1 MSRHISRELRSTNKK
16 NKKSSKTKN
25 TESTR
30 KVKKTTK
37 KSHKT
42 SNTEIETERVSQDLV
57 QDSLQIS
64 TSGNSNLVSNT
75 ERSILG
81 EKDANEPQVLVDNV
95 EQESGLEKNS
105 NDTNNKQSFI
115 WNYLEKLPPTERYK
129 KRVKCLVKIS
139 GQVCGHIMGS
149 DGSTGNFIFHL
160 AKHSITRDG
169 DLSQQN
175 NENVEE
181 TQNNSAKKNRLDKK
195 FVGIIINLTGD
206 EWVAIKQLIIIL
218 KPFASATELLEGS
231 KYATISFIYDAITEI
246 TNGLINSSEINP
258 EEIDLTNP
266 TTVFDNDI
274 GIEDPDDD
282 DEVDDHPKRRKIS
295 INTPQDCNDLIGK
308 VRSALYI
315 AMKHYW
321 NVPQDE
327 GLIAEILDPRCK
339 YLGFVSESQVI
350 RTKNLL
356 REIYEKAKEDLGVV
370 QQQQQSQS
378 PGNSLLRNI
387 FANRYRSERRD
398 EIEGYM
404 MMEETDFSTC
414 PFKWWASQKS
424 RFPIL
429 SQLAKKYL
437 AIPAT
442 SASSERL
449 FSDAGNVMTVRRT
462 NLLPST
468 FEYLVFCK
476 RNWRL
481 IGKIFP
487 ESE

>member
-1 MSRHISRELRSTNKK
+1 MLRDKDPT
-16 NKKSSKTKN
+16 
-25 TESTR
+25 TR
-30 KVKKTTK
+30 K
-37 KSHKT
+37 
-42 SNTEIETERVSQDLV
+42 D
-57 QDSLQIS
+57 
-64 TSGNSNLVSNT
+64 G
-75 ERSILG
+75 
-81 EKDANEPQVLVDNV
+81 
-95 EQESGLEKNS
+95 
-105 NDTNNKQSFI
+105 
-115 WNYLEKLPPTERYK
+115 
-129 KRVKCLVKIS
+129 KR
-139 GQVCGHIMGS
+139 
-149 DGSTGNFIFHL
+149 
-160 AKHSITRDG
+160 
-169 DLSQQN
+169 LS
-175 NENVEE
+175 E
-181 TQNNSAKKNRLDKK
+181 
-195 FVGIIINLTGD
+195 INLTGD

-231 KYATISFIYDAITEI
+231 KYATISFMYDAITEI

-315 AMKHYW
+315 AIKHYW

-327 GLIAEILDPRCK
+327 CLIAAILDPRCK
-339 YLGFVSESQVI
+339 YLGFASESQII

-356 REIYEKAKEDLGVV
+356 KEIYEKAKEDLGVV

-449 FSDAGNVMTVRRT
+449 FSDAANVMTVRRT

-468 FEYLVFCK
+468 FEHLVFCK

-481 IGKIFP
+481 IGKVFP
-487 ESE
+487 ESG